1 VTKKGSRACETL
13 ATFFADNDPA
23 YGDTR
28 QCQQIHMAGSLLIS
42 SSVFSGLSLLSIL
55 GLTTLSILSPPPQT
69 RHHNSQPSRAHTL
82 LSSWTIFCLLVSA
95 GLLFIAQFYG
105 LLGLV
110 QSAFPNGNY
119 ITNVPNAA
127 NSGPWV
133 QGKASVI
140 YASIG
145 WFAGCLAVAGV
156 VGAWGV
162 PSLVEIGAE
171 REKGGVFNGDRREE

>member
-1 VTKKGSRACETL
+1 
-13 ATFFADNDPA
+13 
-23 YGDTR
+23 
-28 QCQQIHMAGSLLIS
+28 MAASLLVS

-55 GLTTLSILSPPPQT
+55 VLSVLSILSPATHQSK
-69 RHHNSQPSRAHTL
+69 RHHREAGAAPSTTHTL

-105 LLGLV
+105 VLGLV

-119 ITNVPNAA
+119 ITNVPLAS

-133 QGKASVI
+133 QGKANTI

-145 WFAGCLAVAGV
+145 WFAGVLAVAGV

-162 PSLVEIGAE
+162 PSLVGIGKE
-171 REKGGVFNGDRREE
+171 REKGAAFNGERREE